1 MRQDVLFLSIV
12 ELRLRKKQFLK
23 EDKMNDKQLL
33 RRFRAIFEYAKA
45 IAGSDAV
52 SEP

>member
-1 MRQDVLFLSIV
+1 MIQDFLFLSIE
-12 ELRLRKKQFLK
+12 ELSLRKKQFLK
-23 EDKMNDKQLL
+23 EDKINDKQLL
-33 RRFRAIFEYAKA
+33 RRFRAISEYAKA